1 MSLLPG
7 RFDTPQSRVESAQIL
22 ICPLSSAPFGDTL
35 DYGSSLLPAS
45 THEALTL
52 RDQRA

>member
-7 RFDTPQSRVESAQIL
+7 RFDTPQSRMESAQIL
-22 ICPLSSAPFGDTL
+22 ICPLFSAPFSDTL
-35 DYGSSLLPAS
+35 DYGSSPLPAS
-45 THEALTL
+45 THEALTH